1 VKWLAYRNGG
11 SIICHGGVISVSI
24 VSVSEI
30 VVEGALGVENRLVT
44 HFAIEM
50 TVVTTPG
57 TKGTGMNVV
66 ILALDT
72 EMALTSLRMVLGI
85 AVSILEVTAR
95 TITRARWMLM
105 VTAVV
110 ECTARVTMYTRRI
123 ATLPTVVLPA
133 VRVMRHRREMLI
145 RAKDAEMVA
154 IFTNRARINLTR
166 GEDTV
171 VAATEISRARRL
183 AIVAMDADVTARVI
197 VLILDETAEIVE
209 TIADD
214 AARATTRAR

>member
-1 VKWLAYRNGG
+1 
-11 SIICHGGVISVSI
+11 
-24 VSVSEI
+24 
-30 VVEGALGVENRLVT
+30 
-44 HFAIEM
+44 
-50 TVVTTPG
+50 
-57 TKGTGMNVV
+57 
-66 ILALDT
+66 
-72 EMALTSLRMVLGI
+72 
-85 AVSILEVTAR
+85 
-95 TITRARWMLM
+95 
-105 VTAVV
+105 
-110 ECTARVTMYTRRI
+110 
-123 ATLPTVVLPA
+123 
-133 VRVMRHRREMLI
+133 MLI